1 MSCVS
6 AVGSAVDSVLILSA
20 VAAAA
25 AAGCDDGDVKTAVAE
40 TPASTAQ
47 DSPGTRVLPPTI
59 SHLFPTVETA
69 AE

>member
-6 AVGSAVDSVLILSA
+6 AVGSAVDSELILSA
-20 VAAAA
+20 VVAA
-25 AAGCDDGDVKTAVAE
+25 AAGCDGGDVKTAVAA
-40 TPASTAQ
+40 TAASTAQ